1 MKNFEQMRK
10 GLLKEI
16 EARRVEL
23 SAELSEYDMILQDA
37 LHFLENER
45 CDAIAMVQVAKKIK
59 DVRVQRRA
67 VKIELEKLQSITDSI
82 TIGMARFDRKT
93 YTYRTTAIKSIR
105 ISCRKG
111 K

>member
-10 GLLKEI
+10 GFLKEVK
-16 EARRVEL
+16 ARRVEL
-23 SAELSEYDMILQDA
+23 SAELSEYDMMLQDA
-37 LHFLENER
+37 LHFLENEK

-59 DVRVQRRA
+59 DIRVNRRS

-82 TIGMARFDRKT
+82 TKGVAKFDKKD
-93 YTYRTTAIKSIR
+93 YTYRTTAMKSIR
-105 ISCRKG
+105 ISYRKG